1 MANDKVTVK
10 SKSERG
16 RWRAGMYFTREGR
29 DITAED
35 NLSREQL
42 RAIASDPELIVMPAI
57 ETENQ
62 RIAREAIE
70 KIEAG
75 RIAAEKAEADR
86 VAAEKAEA
94 DRAAAEKKA
103 SDKKSSK

>member
-16 RWRAGMYFTREGR
+16 RWRAGLYFTREGR

-62 RIAREAIE
+62 RIAREAIG
-70 KIEAG
+70 KIEAD
-75 RIAAEKAEADR
+75 RI
-86 VAAEKAEA
+86 AAEKAEA